1 MFSYTLN
8 SSVQQVE
15 QINGFW
21 LVRFSLTSP
30 LALEKA
36 LGKTFYFQEAPEIPL
51 CLFQDTSNQS
61 SNSYQFL
68 AQQALPENLITQLT
82 QLYCDSNQV
91 QPMPNNDTP
100 TLILANNLFMANAF
114 ALAKQLT
121 SQPSNTNISIILAS
135 DRAFPFIVKP
145 ARYLM
150 QEMPPEAIGASTL
163 LEDWKVQNRLASHAG
178 LPGCFEGDLFEMFNY
193 WLNSIEYDIKSNNI
207 EQNWQ
212 VVVFAESAIQKK
224 CLQASQQFSW
234 VNLTGTFKN

>member
-1 MFSYTLN
+1 MFSCTLN
-8 SSVQQVE
+8 SPVKQSE

-21 LVRFSLTSP
+21 LVSVSLTSP
-30 LALEKA
+30 LALDKA

-68 AQQALPENLITQLT
+68 AQQALPDNLIIQLT
-82 QLYCDSNQV
+82 EICCESNQTLTL
-91 QPMPNNDTP
+91 PKTDTP

-121 SQPSNTNISIILAS
+121 SQSSNTNISIILAS
-135 DRAFPFIVKP
+135 DNAFPFMVKP

-163 LEDWKVQNRLASHAG
+163 LEDWKVQNRLASNAG
-178 LPGCFEGDLFEMFNY
+178 LPGCFDGDLFEMFNY
-193 WLNSIEYDIKSNNI
+193 WLNSIEGDIQTNHI

-212 VVVFAESAIQKK
+212 VVVFTESTIQKK

-234 VNLTGTFKN
+234 VNLTGILAN

>member
-1 MFSYTLN
+1 MLSYTLN
-8 SSVQQVE
+8 SPVQQSE

-21 LVRFSLTSP
+21 LVGFSLTSP
-30 LALEKA
+30 LTLEKS
-36 LGKTFYFQEAPEIPL
+36 LGRTFYFQEAPEIPL

-82 QLYCDSNQV
+82 EVCCESNQTLTL
-91 QPMPNNDTP
+91 PKTDTP

-114 ALAKQLT
+114 ALVKQQT
-121 SQPSNTNISIILAS
+121 SMPSNTNISIILAS
-135 DRAFPFIVKP
+135 DGAFPFMVKP

-163 LEDWKVQNRLASHAG
+163 LEDWKVQNRLASITG
-178 LPGCFEGDLFEMFNY
+178 LPGCFDGDLFEMFNY
-193 WLNSIEYDIKSNNI
+193 WLNSMEDDIKTNKV

-212 VVVFAESAIQKK
+212 VVVLAESTIQKK

-234 VNLTGTFKN
+234 VNLTGILAN

>member
-1 MFSYTLN
+1 MFCYTLN
-8 SSVQQVE
+8 SAVQQAE

-21 LVRFSLTSP
+21 LISFALTNP
-30 LALEKA
+30 LALDKS
-36 LGKTFYFQEAPEIPL
+36 LGRTFYFQETPEIPL
-51 CLFQDTSNQS
+51 CLLQDTSNQS

-82 QLYCDSNQV
+82 EICCNSNQTL
-91 QPMPNNDTP
+91 PLPNSDTP
-100 TLILANNLFMANAF
+100 TLILADNLFMANAF
-114 ALAKQLT
+114 ALAKQQT
-121 SQPSNTNISIILAS
+121 TQPANTNISIILAS
-135 DRAFPFIVKP
+135 DNAFPFMVKP

-163 LEDWKVQNRLASHAG
+163 LEDWKIQNRLASNSG

-193 WLNSIEYDIKSNNI
+193 WLNSIEGDIKTKNI

-234 VNLTGTFKN
+234 VNLAGILAN

>member
-1 MFSYTLN
+1 MFCYAL
-8 SSVQQVE
+8 SSPVQQSE

-21 LVRFSLTSP
+21 LVSFSLTSP
-30 LALEKA
+30 LSLEHS
-36 LGKTFYFQEAPEIPL
+36 LGRTFYFQEAPEIPL

-82 QLYCDSNQV
+82 EVCCESNQTLTL
-91 QPMPNNDTP
+91 PKTGTL

-114 ALAKQLT
+114 ALAKQQT
-121 SQPSNTNISIILAS
+121 SQPSNTNINTILAS
-135 DRAFPFIVKP
+135 DNGFPFMVKP

-150 QEMPPEAIGASTL
+150 HEMPPEAIGASTL
-163 LEDWKVQNRLASHAG
+163 LEDWKVQNRLASNAE
-178 LPGCFEGDLFEMFNY
+178 LPGCFDGELFEMFNY
-193 WLNSIEYDIKSNNI
+193 WLNSMEDDIQTNNI

-234 VNLTGTFKN
+234 VNLTGI